1 MNNYNQ
7 LPYYMQLGAKLL
19 LLFLLGTIIYLG
31 HDILVPVYF
40 SILLSIVLL
49 PVTNLMERIG
59 LPKALANLI
68 SVTIAIFFIVLL
80 IYFLSS
86 QISSFISDLP
96 SIKKN
101 LSEHYVALQNWLR
114 QQLNISFKQQTAII
128 QKATV
133 QVKNSGGEYIGQTFS
148 SLTDAFITI
157 VLTSI
162 YSFLFLF
169 YRHHIKK
176 FLLLVFKKEDEPIVL
191 DVLTESKGMVKNYML
206 GLLVEMAIVAIMA
219 SSFFLI
225 IGIKY
230 AIFLGVFLA
239 ILNIV
244 PYIGIF
250 TAGLFA
256 VLVTLTT
263 SSQSSDIAWIVAAVT
278 ATHLIDS
285 NFILPKIV
293 GSKVKINTLATILGV
308 VTGGTLIGLSGIFL
322 ALPTIAFLKI
332 IFDRVD
338 SLKPWGMLLGDEVS
352 GPKKGKKIKK
362 QVAE

>member
-7 LPYYMQLGAKLL
+7 LPYYIQLSAKLL
-19 LLFLLGTIIYLG
+19 LLFFLGTIIYLG

-49 PVTNLMERIG
+49 PVTNLLERIG
-59 LPKALANLI
+59 LPKAAANMI
-68 SVTIAIFFIVLL
+68 AVTIAIFIIVLV

-86 QISSFISDLP
+86 QISSFIGDLP
-96 SIKKN
+96 SIKRN
-101 LSEHYVALQNWLR
+101 LSEHYVALQSWLK
-114 QQLNISFKQQTAII
+114 QKLNISFKQQTAII
-128 QKATV
+128 QKATI

-162 YSFLFLF
+162 YTFLFLY

-176 FLLLVFKKEDEPIVL
+176 FLLLVFNKEDEPIVL
-191 DVLTESKGMVKNYML
+191 DVLTESKNMVRNYML
-206 GLLVEMAIVAIMA
+206 GLLAEMAIVAVIA
-219 SSFFLI
+219 STMFLI

-230 AIFLGVFLA
+230 AIFLGVFVA
-239 ILNIV
+239 ILNII

-250 TAGLFA
+250 TAGLFT

-263 SSQSSDIAWIVAAVT
+263 SLLSSDIAWIVACIT
-278 ATHLIDS
+278 AIHLVDS
-285 NFILPKIV
+285 NFIMPRIV

-308 VTGGTLIGLSGIFL
+308 VIGGTLIGLSGIFL

-338 SLKPWGMLLGDEVS
+338 SLKPWGLLLGDEIS
-352 GPKKGKKIKK
+352 GPKKIKK
-362 QVAE
+362 AKEKAKE